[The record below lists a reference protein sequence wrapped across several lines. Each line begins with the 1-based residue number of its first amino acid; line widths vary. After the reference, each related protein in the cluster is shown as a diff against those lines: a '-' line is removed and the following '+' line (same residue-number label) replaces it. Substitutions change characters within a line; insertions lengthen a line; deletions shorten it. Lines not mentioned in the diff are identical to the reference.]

1 MNILYYGDNLYVMKQ
16 KLKKDSVDLI
26 YLDPPFNS
34 KRNYNMM
41 YKAMTGYPVSES
53 AEAFCDTWTLNAE
66 KEDKLRNMEVLM
78 KEYDID
84 DTYVVFW
91 STWIKA
97 LRNTQPALLAY
108 LVYMVE
114 RLLHMKVILRPTGSI
129 YLHCDPTASHYIKVM
144 MDGIFG
150 HQNFKNE
157 IIWCY
162 KTGGRSTKFFPKK
175 HDIILWYSKSN
186 QYTFNY
192 NDVCIQRDF
201 STMHEPTFIDEEGK
215 IYQRNIKNGK
225 EYRYYQDQGVLP
237 NDYWID
243 IQALNP
249 SSKERLGYPTQ
260 KPIALLDRIIKASC
274 PPDGVVFDP
283 FCGCGT
289 TIYSALKNQR
299 KWIGCDIAML
309 PIILIKHQLTEKY
322 RLVETEHFEI
332 DGVPVSFE
340 QAEVLMKYS
349 PHQFQHWAIEQVKGL
364 PTKQKSG
371 DKGIDGRIYIDTTEG
386 LKDMVISVKGGQNI
400 TPANI
405 RELRGVLDREDK
417 SVLAGFISLQ
427 EPTKGMREEAAQAGI
442 WEYKGIKYDKIQL
455 LTIQEILEDK
465 KTFNTPTKVGIKG
478 TTGQYSLRI

>member
-1 MNILYYGDNLYVMKQ
+1 MNTLYYGDNLDVMKQ

-78 KEYDID
+78 KEYDVD
-84 DTYVVFW
+84 DTYVAFW

-150 HQNFKNE
+150 HQNFQNE
-157 IIWCY
+157 IIWHY
-162 KTGGRSTKFFPKK
+162 RRWTGKARKFQSLHDVIFFYTKTPNYYFNVLYTDYTEKSLKRKQNYHTRTKGEEIFVTSINEKGVRE
-175 HDIILWYSKSN
+175 
-186 QYTFNY
+186 
-192 NDVCIQRDF
+192 NDVWQI
-201 STMHEPTFIDEEGK
+201 
-215 IYQRNIKNGK
+215 
-225 EYRYYQDQGVLP
+225 
-237 NDYWID
+237 
-243 IQALNP
+243 ALLN
-249 SSKERLGYPTQ
+249 SQSKERLGYPTQ

-289 TIYSALKNQR
+289 TIYSAIKNQK

-309 PIILIKHQLTEKY
+309 PIRLIKHQLTEKY
-322 RLVETEHFEI
+322 RLVEIEHFEI

-340 QAEVLMKYS
+340 QAELLMKYS
-349 PHQFQHWAIEQVKGL
+349 PHQFQHWAIEQVNGL

-400 TPANI
+400 TTANI

>member
-1 MNILYYGDNLYVMKQ
+1 
-16 KLKKDSVDLI
+16 
-26 YLDPPFNS
+26 
-34 KRNYNMM
+34 MM

-299 KWIGCDIAML
+299 K
-309 PIILIKHQLTEKY
+309 
-322 RLVETEHFEI
+322 
-332 DGVPVSFE
+332 
-340 QAEVLMKYS
+340 
-349 PHQFQHWAIEQVKGL
+349 
-364 PTKQKSG
+364 
-371 DKGIDGRIYIDTTEG
+371 
-386 LKDMVISVKGGQNI
+386 
-400 TPANI
+400 
-405 RELRGVLDREDK
+405 
-417 SVLAGFISLQ
+417 
-427 EPTKGMREEAAQAGI
+427 
-442 WEYKGIKYDKIQL
+442 
-455 LTIQEILEDK
+455 
-465 KTFNTPTKVGIKG
+465 
-478 TTGQYSLRI
+478 

>member
-1 MNILYYGDNLYVMKQ
+1 MNTLYYGDNLDVMKQ

-34 KRNYNMM
+34 KRDYNVI
-41 YKAMTGYPVSES
+41 YKAMTGHPVHES
-53 AEAFCDTWTLNAE
+53 AEAFCDTWSLDSE
-66 KEDKLRNMEVLM
+66 KEQKIKNMNVLM
-78 KEYDID
+78 KGYDVD
-84 DTYVVFW
+84 DTYVAFW

-150 HQNFKNE
+150 HQNFRNE

-162 KTGGRSTKFFPKK
+162 RQGGRSRKTFAKK
-175 HDIILWYSKSN
+175 HDTLLWYSKGGNWIFNADDIRTPYEGTGGYQTSGKGVTHKATGKTYKPNPLGKVPEDWWDIPAIPPMSN
-186 QYTFNY
+186 
-192 NDVCIQRDF
+192 
-201 STMHEPTFIDEEGK
+201 
-215 IYQRNIKNGK
+215 
-225 EYRYYQDQGVLP
+225 
-237 NDYWID
+237 
-243 IQALNP
+243 
-249 SSKERLGYPTQ
+249 ERLGYPTQ
-260 KPIALLDRIIKASC
+260 KPETLLNRIIKASC

-289 TIYSALKNQR
+289 TIYSAIKNQR
-299 KWIGCDIAML
+299 RWIGCDIAML
-309 PIILIKHQLTEKY
+309 PIRLIKNQLIEKH
-322 RLVETEHFEI
+322 RLVETEHFKI

-340 QAEVLMKYS
+340 QAKVLMKSS
-349 PHQFQHWAIEQVKGL
+349 PNQFQHWVIEQVEGL

-371 DKGIDGRIYIDTTEG
+371 DKGIDGRIYIETAEG
-386 LKDMVISVKGGQNI
+386 LKDMVISVKGGRNI
-400 TPANI
+400 TTANI
-405 RELRGVLDREDK
+405 RELRGVLDREDR

-427 EPTKGMREEAAQAGI
+427 EPTKGMREEAAQAGT
-442 WEYKGIKYDKIQL
+442 WKYKGIEYDKIQL
-455 LTIQEILEDK
+455 LTVQEILEDK

-478 TTGQYSLRI
+478 TTGQLNLKI